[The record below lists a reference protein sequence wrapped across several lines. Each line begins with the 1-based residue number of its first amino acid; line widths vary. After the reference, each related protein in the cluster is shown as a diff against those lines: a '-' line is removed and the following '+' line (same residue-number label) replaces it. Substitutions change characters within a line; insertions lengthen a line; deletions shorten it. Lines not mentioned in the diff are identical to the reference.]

1 MNKLKI
7 TARLLCIITAVS
19 VMLTAFTVFA
29 SAESLFARAKALTS
43 GKKYTID
50 FDYYEDE
57 RYDGLLYKIN
67 ADAGELKIKLET
79 SDGYGSIA
87 VMNSKSQLIDASKC
101 TTQTGE
107 ADIYEEN
114 NSSGI
119 EPGYRFES
127 NYLMEEFKGTVTY
140 TLTKGTYYILIDT
153 TCDIISFTA
162 TYKVYTAPVK
172 INSLCLTVPKGSAV
186 KLGSVLTAATDKTV
200 TWTSSKTSVAAVTS
214 KGKVTAKSAGTAV
227 ITAKLGSSSVKITIK
242 VT

>member
-79 SDGYGSIA
+79 SDGYGSII
-87 VMNSKSQLIDASKC
+87 VMNSKSESITASKS
-101 TTQTGE
+101 TAVTGE
-107 ADIYEEN
+107 TAIYD
-114 NSSGI
+114 SYYDSKAKF
-119 EPGYRFES
+119 RFDS

-214 KGKVTAKSAGTAV
+214 KGKVTAKAAGTAV